1 MTGRVLIFRNV
12 FRPSSILCIR
22 KLCLLMLFVTRLVT
36 TKLIRIQNHTTYY
49 ILHMWSFSCWPLE
62 CFAKWDHHVLLRDVH
77 LLLLGENSSSRGWYG
92 YYMLITDYLTTIR
105 HQFRHQNNIL
115 SYLRLLDLC
124 VTLMY
129 PVPPGS
135 TWWTVEA
142 STSRSSNSGPHLR
155 TRFAHVYPA

>member
-1 MTGRVLIFRNV
+1 
-12 FRPSSILCIR
+12 
-22 KLCLLMLFVTRLVT
+22 MLFVTRLVT

-49 ILHMWSFSCWPLE
+49 ICDPLAVGLWE

-77 LLLLGENSSSRGWYG
+77 LLLGENSSSRGWYG

-135 TWWTVEA
+135 T
-142 STSRSSNSGPHLR
+142 
-155 TRFAHVYPA
+155 